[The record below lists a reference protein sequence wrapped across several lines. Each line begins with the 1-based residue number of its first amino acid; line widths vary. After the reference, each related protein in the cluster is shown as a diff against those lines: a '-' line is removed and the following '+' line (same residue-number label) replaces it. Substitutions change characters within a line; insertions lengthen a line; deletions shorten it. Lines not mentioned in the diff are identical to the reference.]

1 MRRVRP
7 LFTEPLMN
15 TPKNTATIMSG
26 KRTNVLM
33 ANQGVP
39 DIPMIIT
46 KNSKAATPA
55 TRTLTVYLRRTHSR
69 DSASASSPSTSTIRS

>member
-1 MRRVRP
+1 
-7 LFTEPLMN
+7 MN

-46 KNSKAATPA
+46 KNPRDAHSDGVFAAHPFA
-55 TRTLTVYLRRTHSR
+55 RLRVGLVAEHLHDTLVSSHLAPFPL
-69 DSASASSPSTSTIRS
+69 ASPLW